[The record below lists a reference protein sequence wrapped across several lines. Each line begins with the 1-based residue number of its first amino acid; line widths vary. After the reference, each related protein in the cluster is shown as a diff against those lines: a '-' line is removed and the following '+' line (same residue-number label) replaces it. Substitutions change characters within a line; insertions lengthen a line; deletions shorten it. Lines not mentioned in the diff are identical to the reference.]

1 MLILVIVI
9 KLRQRGVIITTLVS
23 RRQFSQ
29 TVQKTL
35 YIWSKQWLVLLL
47 VLLKEK
53 YGLKNNSSTTNY
65 RHCVIWH
72 KQQITHF
79 GFFAFKRS
87 VPTYFLQH
95 GIASHFGHKST
106 CISRH
111 LEQPQDCESHFDS
124 CTNLLV
130 PIKNKSILEK
140 QCPTN

>member
-1 MLILVIVI
+1 MWNADTSDSNKIEMEGGYHYDI
-9 KLRQRGVIITTLVS
+9 
-23 RRQFSQ
+23 SQ
-29 TVQKTL
+29 QKATVQKTL

-79 GFFAFKRS
+79 RFKRKS
-87 VPTYFLQH
+87 VPICFLQH
-95 GIASHFGHKST
+95 GIASYFGHKST
-106 CISRH
+106 CISRY
-111 LEQPQDCESHFDS
+111 LEQPQDCENHFDS

-130 PIKNKSILEK
+130 PTKNKSILEK
-140 QCPTN
+140 QCPTS